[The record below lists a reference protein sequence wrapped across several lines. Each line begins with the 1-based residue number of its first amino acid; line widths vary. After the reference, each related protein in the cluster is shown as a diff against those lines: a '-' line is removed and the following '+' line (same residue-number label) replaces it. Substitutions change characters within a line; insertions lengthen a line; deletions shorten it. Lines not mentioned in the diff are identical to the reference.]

1 MGMIYKRG
9 SVWWVKYYRDG
20 KPYYE
25 SSQSSK
31 ESQAQKLL
39 ARREGEIAKGELP
52 GIYYDKIRFGTLADD
67 YLTDY
72 RINQRRST
80 DKAERHVRYLK
91 EFFGNARITSITTD
105 RVKKYIETRL
115 DAGKSNATIN
125 RELSALKRIFSLGK
139 RARKVNEIP
148 YIPMLRESNT
158 RKGFFEYEQYLA
170 LRDALPHYLQP
181 VATVAYHTGW
191 RKQELLKLTW
201 DRVDLRQGIMRLDPG
216 ETKNEEGR
224 TLYMNEDLAET
235 VKALH
240 GKRRLGCPYVF
251 HHNGK
256 PIKKFEKAW
265 HTACRDV
272 GLQGMLFHDFRRTAV
287 RNMVRAGIP
296 ERVAMKMSGHK
307 TRSIFDRYNI
317 VSDQDLREA
326 AQRQQAFMESQTDP
340 GTVTKRL
347 QSQKVLPLS
356 H

>member
-1 MGMIYKRG
+1 MGTIYKRG

-25 SSQSSK
+25 SSQSPK
-31 ESQAQKLL
+31 ESQAHKLL
-39 ARREGEIAKGELP
+39 ARREGEVAKGELP
-52 GIYYDKIRFGTLADD
+52 GIYYDKVRFGVLAED

-72 RINQRRST
+72 RINQRRSV

-91 EFFGNARITSITTD
+91 GFFGNARVTSITTD
-105 RVKKYIETRL
+105 QVNKYIQARL
-115 DAGKSNATIN
+115 DDGKSNATIN
-125 RELSALKRIFSLGK
+125 RELSALKRILSLGK

-148 YIPMLRESNT
+148 YIPMLKESNT

-170 LRDALPHYLQP
+170 VRDALPHYLQP
-181 VATVAYHTGW
+181 LATVAYHTGW

-201 DRVDLRQGIMRLDPG
+201 DKVDLKEGTIRLDPG
-216 ETKNEEGR
+216 ETKNEEAR
-224 TLYMNEDLAET
+224 TVYMNEDLLSELNS
-235 VKALH
+235 LH
-240 GKRRLGCPYVF
+240 SKRRLGCPYVF

-256 PIKKFEKAW
+256 QIKKFEKAW
-265 HTACRDV
+265 HAACRQV
-272 GLQGMLFHDFRRTAV
+272 GLDGMLFHDFRRTAV

-326 AQRQQAFMESQTDP
+326 AKRQQAFMESHGDP
-340 GTVTKRL
+340 GMVTKRL
-347 QSQKVLPLS
+347 QSRKVLPLTP
-356 H
+356 